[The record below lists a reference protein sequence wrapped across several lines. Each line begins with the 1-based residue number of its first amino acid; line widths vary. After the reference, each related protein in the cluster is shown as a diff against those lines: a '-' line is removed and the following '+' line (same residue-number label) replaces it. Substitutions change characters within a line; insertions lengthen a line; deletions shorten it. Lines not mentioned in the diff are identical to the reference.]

1 MLNDELYKMVQTVP
15 RSLGHN
21 IKSQG
26 DYFEGDNTDY
36 YGKCCCYVEIN
47 SVHKLTASHTSSETI

>member
-1 MLNDELYKMVQTVP
+1 MYTTLQTVP

-26 DYFEGDNTDY
+26 DYYEGDKSDY
-36 YGKCCCYVEIN
+36 YGKCCYVKIN
-47 SVHKLTASHTSSETI
+47 SVHKLTASHTSSETIQNEN